1 MVVSFSGAWM
11 CTFPLPNT
19 ILSCRDTSLVKHQRL
34 PAWWYVAKAEL
45 PRQVLTQAV
54 CQIHRHKQVPYCS
67 DVLYIN
73 IHPHPTYCVKPFH
86 TFTQTDMYGKHTAG
100 SHTQTHALRHIHR
113 AVVVCHK
120 LWADVTFSCKGPGHL
135 RTPGEGRVTHVYSP
149 LTSHFH
155 DSFQRR
161 ISLFF
166 GSIPTH
172 HCLPAPKV
180 DRNLVQSVTCNL
192 SASLA

>member
-135 RTPGEGRVTHVYSP
+135 RT
-149 LTSHFH
+149 
-155 DSFQRR
+155 RR
-161 ISLFF
+161 GQSDTRLFPF
-166 GSIPTH
+166 DITLPWLIP
-172 HCLPAPKV
+172 KK
-180 DRNLVQSVTCNL
+180 NL
-192 SASLA
+192 SFFWFYSYTSLLASA